1 MKTCSKCA
9 KDLDSKE
16 FYKDS
21 RKRDGLRSNC
31 KSCQKSAVSEY
42 CALNKEVVQ
51 KRHVA
56 YYQKNRES
64 IAQKLLLNKP
74 HKRRLHREYY
84 HNVRK
89 NNPNYRINS
98 AISTGI
104 YRSIIHNKGGRH
116 WEDIVGYTLD
126 DVLNRII
133 PLFKDGMTIGNYGSV
148 WHIDHIKPKSKCDTF
163 EEAWSILN
171 LQPLFKQDNLR
182 KGNKFECPVG
192 VSGMA
197 R

>member
-9 KDLDSKE
+9 KDLDSNE

-31 KSCQKSAVSEY
+31 KSCQKGVVSEY
-42 CALNKEVVQ
+42 RALNKDVIQ
-51 KRHVA
+51 KRHLA
-56 YYQKNRES
+56 YYQKNREK
-64 IAQKLLLNKP
+64 ILL
-74 HKRRLHREYY
+74 HHRGRKSNSLSYY
-84 HNVRK
+84 HRVRK
-89 NNPNYRINS
+89 HNLKHRINS
-98 AISTGI
+98 AISAGVWQ
-104 YRSIIHNKGGRH
+104 SLKGQKGGKS
-116 WEDIVGYTLD
+116 WEAVVGYSLSD
-126 DVLNRII
+126 LINHIE
-133 PLFKDGMTIGNYGSV
+133 PLMIKGMTWDNYGPV
-148 WHIDHIKPKSKCDTF
+148 WHIDHIKPKSKCESI

-197 R
+197 Q